1 MRKDTNA
8 PTNLTKNNRFE
19 VLNEPSNSQR
29 NNERHNS
36 NNSNSKSK
44 NRNNFQNK
52 NTKTTKTNVVLPFRN
67 NLQAFPTLS
76 GKIIRTIIQIQRRA
90 IWIIHTQM

>member
-52 NTKTTKTNVVLPFRN
+52 NTKTTKTNVVLPFTV
-67 NLQAFPTLS
+67 FEVIEISGTLS
-76 GKIIRTIIQIQRRA
+76 SDLYFSELLTKLRKILSK
-90 IWIIHTQM
+90 